1 MRLRFI
7 EPGKPVQNAF
17 VESFN
22 GKFRQECL
30 NTHWFMTLADAR
42 EKLETW
48 RGFYNEDRPHSAI
61 GYKVPITL
69 VNPDGATGQPS

>member
-22 GKFRQECL
+22 SKFRQECL

-42 EKLETW
+42 EKMETW
-48 RGFYNEDRPHSAI
+48 RRFYNEDRPHSAI